1 MNKKHQKHGKLKK
14 PDFGFFGRNEF
25 SFLGAPCDVIEN
37 VCSQIIKYLDKSLN
51 TAYVDADHGSNELNN
66 DSKFNVFQD
75 KISFKRVDKKR
86 VSIIDQKFLLSD
98 QDLILVNGN
107 HFQAEE
113 QVVFIHSKKE
123 ASLQKRLS
131 ELTDIKAFV
140 LCENQ
145 NQIFEWL
152 KTEIPDYENIPIFY
166 INELETIAQYI
177 SENCKIVSLKVI
189 ILSGGKSIRMGEDK
203 SKIHYHGMAQ
213 QDYLIGLCSQLGIKA
228 YVSCR
233 EEQTEQNGHPT
244 ILDKFIGLGPYGGI
258 LSAFQEDPD
267 AAWMVIACDLPLIGK
282 PEIEDLISKRN
293 PTKFATAYFNPE
305 TDLPDPLF
313 TIWEPKAY
321 LSLLSYLSLGYSC
334 PRKVLINSNIE
345 LVQLPKPEVLK
356 NVNTPEDRFEIMNLI
371 ENKR

>member
-1 MNKKHQKHGKLKK
+1 M
-14 PDFGFFGRNEF
+14 
-25 SFLGAPCDVIEN
+25 
-37 VCSQIIKYLDKSLN
+37 
-51 TAYVDADHGSNELNN
+51 
-66 DSKFNVFQD
+66 
-75 KISFKRVDKKR
+75 
-86 VSIIDQKFLLSD
+86 
-98 QDLILVNGN
+98 
-107 HFQAEE
+107 
-113 QVVFIHSKKE
+113 
-123 ASLQKRLS
+123 
-131 ELTDIKAFV
+131 
-140 LCENQ
+140 
-145 NQIFEWL
+145 
-152 KTEIPDYENIPIFY
+152 
-166 INELETIAQYI
+166 
-177 SENCKIVSLKVI
+177 
-189 ILSGGKSIRMGEDK
+189 
-203 SKIHYHGMAQ
+203 
-213 QDYLIGLCSQLGIKA
+213 
-228 YVSCR
+228 
-233 EEQTEQNGHPT
+233 
-244 ILDKFIGLGPYGGI
+244 GPYGGI

>member
-107 HFQAEE
+107 HFQAEK

-145 NQIFEWL
+145 IQIFEWL
-152 KTEIPDYENIPIFY
+152 KTEIPNYENIPIFY